1 MSGPGPADAPQS
13 SKNDARRAALE
24 KLLRDRQRKFTS
36 LLVRVLSAEDAGAVH
51 DLREWSRRLQQ
62 LIAAGCAKPIAP
74 QARGAVRAL
83 RRARRAMGVWRDC
96 DVAIDL
102 LNRKLRRLRN
112 AEERQAY
119 AMIRDLAASKR
130 ERGIR
135 RARRKLASRKLLT
148 LAERTEQLL
157 AADSQPASAHPSET
171 LSRSIGEAYEQWRAS
186 LARACEGF
194 APGDIHFLRTRTKRL
209 RYRIEMAR
217 DLGDREAETAL
228 DLLKSLQEILGAW
241 HDHQQLLRLTAEA
254 LADPEFMLTKTKLV
268 ATLLRKS
275 HTQQT
280 IRGKH
285 VQSLLAATQ
294 QNLEQSVLHRW
305 IAGLRTTVSAPATA
319 SGQTGEHAT
328 PHQADSPAESDNPES
343 SASCA
348 SLPADAPADA
358 AAVHHF
364 VGAMSEPV
372 R

>member
-1 MSGPGPADAPQS
+1 MSGPGPADALHSP
-13 SKNDARRAALE
+13 KNDESRAALA

-36 LLVRVLSAEDAGAVH
+36 LLTKVLSAEDADAVH
-51 DLREWSRRLQQ
+51 DLRVWSRRLQQ
-62 LIAAGCAKPIAP
+62 VIAAGCAKPFPP
-74 QARGAVRAL
+74 QARSAVRAL

-96 DVAIDL
+96 DVVIDL

-112 AEERQAY
+112 AEEKQAY

-135 RARRKLASRKLLT
+135 RARRKLTSRRLLT
-148 LAERTEQLL
+148 LAERTGHLL
-157 AADSQPASAHPSET
+157 AGDSQPASAQPAQT
-171 LSRSIGEAYEQWRAS
+171 LSRSVAEAYEQWRAA

-217 DLGDREAETAL
+217 DLGERDAESAL
-228 DLLKSLQEILGAW
+228 DFLKSLQDILGVW

-254 LADPEFMLTKTKLV
+254 FADPELMLSRAKLV

-275 HTQQT
+275 DTQQT

-305 IAGLRTTVSAPATA
+305 VAGLRTTVSAAATA
-319 SGQTGEHAT
+319 SAPTGEHAT
-328 PHQADSPAESDNPES
+328 PQADSPAEVDNSGS
-343 SASCA
+343 SASSA
-348 SLPADAPADA
+348 SLPADAPADSA
-358 AAVHHF
+358 PAHHF
-364 VGAMSEPV
+364 VRAMSESA